1 MGCGIL
7 VWRGDVSPA
16 HAYIMAMDTNDFMN
30 LAYLLLLLV
39 AVGGWMIS
47 QGRNSLGKLA
57 QQAIAWVL
65 IFLGVIAA
73 VGLWGD
79 IRQTVMP
86 RQSVSTDG
94 QISVPQ
100 DSSGHYNL
108 IAEVNGQAVYFVV
121 DTGATNMVLSKRD
134 AAAVGFDPAK
144 LVYSGRANTANGE
157 VSMAQVTLDQVSLGP
172 VSHSNVRAM
181 VADSDLDQ
189 SLLGMSYLR
198 NYSRIEIVDGALILT
213 P

>member
-1 MGCGIL
+1 
-7 VWRGDVSPA
+7 
-16 HAYIMAMDTNDFMN
+16 MN

-86 RQSVSTDG
+86 RQSVLSSG
-94 QISVPQ
+94 QITVPQ
-100 DSSGHYNL
+100 DASGHYNL
-108 IAEVNGQAVYFVV
+108 MADVNGQAVDFVV
-121 DTGATNMVLSKRD
+121 DTGATNLVLSKQD
-134 AAAVGFDPAK
+134 AAAVGFDPAR
-144 LVYSGRANTANGE
+144 LVYNGRANTANGV
-157 VSMAQVTLDQVSLGP
+157 VSLAQVTLDRVTLGP
-172 VSHSNVRAM
+172 VSHSNVRAT

-198 NYSRIEIVDGALILT
+198 NFSRIEIVDGALILT